1 MVQKQLFSS
10 ATDEW
15 ETPQDL
21 FDKLNSVFH
30 FTLDVCAS
38 DENHKC
44 AKYFTREQDG
54 LKQSWGGCYL
64 VQPAIRQD
72 DWRMG
77 KEMFGNRKR
86 HCGGFSASA
95 NRYAMVA

>member
-54 LKQSWGGCYL
+54 LKQSWGGVL
-64 VQPAIRQD
+64 
-72 DWRMG
+72 
-77 KEMFGNRKR
+77 FGATR
-86 HCGGFSASA
+86 HMARRLA
-95 NRYAMVA
+95 NG